1 MDSFRTDE
9 TAAKPRCRPHVHF
22 QMALLACS
30 LSSLNAGG
38 GGQEASSAS
47 VQDWLTSGLIS
58 NSEKGQLQDL
68 DTSCPGSSS
77 YVSNSCLFLVTRKMD
92 FSAHVLMKPL
102 ISFRYRNCVY
112 TYRILPNED
121 KFSVQASEGVP
132 MRFFTKLDQLIEFYK
147 KENMGLVTHLQYPVP
162 LEEEDAS
169 DEPEEETGRRGRQ
182 EAGQLAQQGG
192 ALGTTSSKE
201 HGGEVLDVSL
211 PSNAC
216 IEECDVS
223 PPELPPRNIPLS
235 AGPCEAKEVP
245 LSSESPRVPEV
256 SKPTL
261 SETLLQRL
269 QSIDTSGLPD
279 EYLKAIQDY
288 LSTQLVLD
296 SEFVK
301 TGSSSLPH
309 LKKLTTLLCKELYGE
324 VVRTLPTLEFL
335 QRLFDQQLSPG
346 LRPRPQVS
354 GEANPINMVAKFSQL
369 TSLLSSIEDKVK
381 AMLHEGHESP
391 HRCSIIPP
399 VNFEVKSE
407 SLGIPQKLHLKV
419 DVETGKLIVK
429 KSKDGSEDKYYSH
442 KKILQLVKSQKF
454 LNKLVIV
461 VETEKEKTVRKEYVF
476 ADSKKR
482 EGFCQLLQQMKNKH
496 SEQPEPDM
504 ITIFIGTWNMGNAP
518 PPKKITSWF
527 LSKGQGKTRDDSA
540 DYIPHDIYVI
550 GTQEDPLGEKEWL
563 EILKHSLQE
572 ITSMT
577 FKTMAI
583 HTLWNIRIVVL
594 AKPEHENRISH
605 VCTNHVKTGIA
616 NTLGNKGAVG
626 VSFMFNGTSLGFVN
640 SHLTSGSEKK
650 LRRNQ
655 NYTNILRFL
664 ALGDKKLSPF
674 NITHRFT
681 HLFWLGDLNYR
692 LELPISEADTI
703 IQKIKQQQYADLL
716 AHDQLLMERKEQ
728 KVFLHF
734 DEEEITFAPTYR
746 FERLTRDKYAY
757 TKQKATGMK
766 YNLPSWCD
774 RVLWKSYPL
783 VHVVCQSYGSTSDI
797 MTSDHS
803 PVFATF
809 EAGVTSQFVSKNGP
823 GTVDSQGQIEFLSC
837 YATLKTKS
845 QTKFYL
851 EFHSSCLE
859 SFVKSQ
865 EGENE
870 EGSEG
875 ELLVKFGE
883 TLPKLKPI
891 ISDPE
896 YLLDQH
902 ILISIKSSDSDE
914 SYGEGCIALRLE
926 AKETQFPIYTPLTHH
941 GEMMGHFQGE
951 IKLQTSEGK
960 TREKLYDFVKTE
972 RDESSGPKS
981 LKSFTSHDPMKL
993 WEPTN
998 RAPLCSGPSITE
1010 IINPNYMGVGP
1021 FGPPMPLHGK
1031 QVISPDQQPTAWS
1044 YDPLPKDAS
1053 LGPGWGESPPTP
1065 PSQQP
1070 VSPKKFSPSPASRG
1084 PSPRTQESRPSDL
1097 AKNIAEPLLQEDLPL
1112 TKQKPEMFENPLYGS
1127 VSSFP
1132 KLVPRKEQESPKMLR
1147 KEPPPCPDP
1156 GVSSPTILLTKAQ
1169 EAESSKGTSKQV
1181 PTPRLRSFTC
1191 SSSTAEAGAAAGGE
1205 KNHGKPKPAASSQ
1218 APAPVPAKRPV
1229 KPSRSE
1235 MSQPIPPAPTQL
1247 RPPLPAKSL
1256 AVLHLQHSK
1265 GRDYR
1270 DNTELLH
1277 HGKHRPE
1284 EGPLGRT
1291 AMQVR
1296 AVKP

>member
-1 MDSFRTDE
+1 MPAMVPGWNHGNITRSKAE
-9 TAAKPRCRPHVHF
+9 E
-22 QMALLACS
+22 LLS
-30 LSSLNAGG
+30 RAGK
-38 GGQEASSAS
+38 
-47 VQDWLTSGLIS
+47 D
-58 NSEKGQLQDL
+58 
-68 DTSCPGSSS
+68 GS
-77 YVSNSCLFLVTRKMD
+77 FLVRA
-92 FSAHVLMKPL
+92 SESIPRAYALCVL
-102 ISFRYRNCVY
+102 FRNCVY

-121 KFSVQASEGVP
+121 DKFTVQASEGVP

-147 KENMGLVTHLQYPVP
+147 KENMGLVTHLQFPVP
-162 LEEEDAS
+162 LEEEDAI
-169 DEPEEETGRRGRQ
+169 DEPEEDTE
-182 EAGQLAQQGG
+182 
-192 ALGTTSSKE
+192 S
-201 HGGEVLDVSL
+201 VM
-211 PSNAC
+211 
-216 IEECDVS
+216 S
-223 PPELPPRNIPLS
+223 PPELPPRNIPVS
-235 AGPCEAKEVP
+235 AGPCEAKDLP
-245 LSSESPRVPEV
+245 LPTENPRAPEV
-256 SKPTL
+256 TRLSL
-261 SETLLQRL
+261 SETLFQRL
-269 QSIDTSGLPD
+269 QSMDTSGLP
-279 EYLKAIQDY
+279 EEHLKAIQDY
-288 LSTQLVLD
+288 LSTQLMLD
-296 SEFVK
+296 SDFLK
-301 TGSSSLPH
+301 TGSSNLPH
-309 LKKLTTLLCKELYGE
+309 LKKLTSMLCKELHGE
-324 VVRTLPTLEFL
+324 VIRTLPSLESL

-346 LRPRPQVS
+346 LRPRPQVP
-354 GEANPINMVAKFSQL
+354 GEANPITMVAKLSQL

-381 AMLHEGHESP
+381 ALLHEGSESTN
-391 HRCSIIPP
+391 RRSLIPP
-399 VNFEVKSE
+399 VTFEVKSE
-407 SLGIPQKLHLKV
+407 SLGIPQKMHLKV
-419 DVETGKLIVK
+419 DVESGKLIIK
-429 KSKDGSEDKYYSH
+429 KSRDGSEDKFYSH
-442 KKILQLVKSQKF
+442 KKILQLIKSQKF
-454 LNKLVIV
+454 LNKLVIL
-461 VETEKEKTVRKEYVF
+461 VETEKEKILRKEYVF
-476 ADSKKR
+476 SDSKKR

-496 SEQPEPDM
+496 SEQSEPDM

-563 EILKHSLQE
+563 EILRHSLQE
-572 ITSMT
+572 VTSMT
-577 FKTMAI
+577 FKTVAI

-605 VCTNHVKTGIA
+605 ICTDNVKTGIA

-655 NYTNILRFL
+655 NYMNILRFL

-692 LELPISEADTI
+692 VELPTWEAEAI
-703 IQKIKQQQYADLL
+703 IQKIKQQQYSDLL
-716 AHDQLLMERKEQ
+716 AHDQLLLERKEQ

-734 DEEEITFAPTYR
+734 EEEEITFAPTYR

-823 GTVDSQGQIEFLSC
+823 GAVDSQGQIEFLAC

-870 EGSEG
+870 EGDEG
-875 ELLVKFGE
+875 ELVVRFGE

-926 AKETQFPIYTPLTHH
+926 TTESQLPIYTPLTHH
-941 GEMMGHFQGE
+941 GEMTGHFRGE

-960 TREKLYDFVKTE
+960 MREKLYDFVKTE
-972 RDESSGPKS
+972 RDESSGMKC
-981 LKSFTSHDPMKL
+981 LKNLTSHDPMRQ
-993 WEPTN
+993 WEPAGRVPACGVSSLN
-998 RAPLCSGPSITE
+998 E
-1010 IINPNYMGVGP
+1010 IINPNYMGMGP
-1021 FGPPMPLHGK
+1021 FGQPLHGK
-1031 QVISPDQQPTAWS
+1031 STLSPDQQLTAWS
-1044 YDPLPKDAS
+1044 YDQLPKDSS
-1053 LGPGWGESPPTP
+1053 LGPGRGEGPPTP
-1065 PSQQP
+1065 PSQP
-1070 VSPKKFSPSPASRG
+1070 PLSPKKFSSSTANRG
-1084 PSPRTQESRPSDL
+1084 SCPRVQETRPGDL
-1097 AKNIAEPLLQEDLPL
+1097 GKVEALPQEDLLL
-1112 TKQKPEMFENPLYGS
+1112 TKPEMFENPLYGS
-1127 VSSFP
+1127 VSPFP
-1132 KLVPRKEQESPKMLR
+1132 KLVPRKEQESPKMMR
-1147 KEPPPCPDP
+1147 KEPLPCPDP
-1156 GVSSPTILLTKAQ
+1156 GVSSPNIMLPKAQ
-1169 EAESSKGTSKQV
+1169 EVENVKGTSKQAPV
-1181 PTPRLRSFTC
+1181 PVFGPTPRIRSFTC
-1191 SSSTAEAGAAAGGE
+1191 SSSAEGRMPSGD
-1205 KNHGKPKPAASSQ
+1205 KSQGKPKAPASSQ
-1218 APAPVPAKRPV
+1218 APVPVKRPV

-1235 MSQPIPPAPTQL
+1235 MSQQTTPIPAP
-1247 RPPLPAKSL
+1247 RPPLPVKSP
-1256 AVLHLQHSK
+1256 AVLQLQHSK

-1270 DNTELLH
+1270 DNTELPH
-1277 HGKHRPE
+1277 HGKHRQE
-1284 EGPLGRT
+1284 EGLLGRT
-1291 AMQVR
+1291 AMQ
-1296 AVKP
+1296 

>member
-1 MDSFRTDE
+1 MVPCWNHGNITRSKAEELLSRTGKD
-9 TAAKPRCRPHVHF
+9 
-22 QMALLACS
+22 
-30 LSSLNAGG
+30 
-38 GGQEASSAS
+38 
-47 VQDWLTSGLIS
+47 
-58 NSEKGQLQDL
+58 
-68 DTSCPGSSS
+68 GS
-77 YVSNSCLFLVTRKMD
+77 FLVRA
-92 FSAHVLMKPL
+92 SESISRAYALCVL
-102 ISFRYRNCVY
+102 YRNCVY

-121 KFSVQASEGVP
+121 DKFTVQASEGVP

-162 LEEEDAS
+162 LEEEDAG
-169 DEPEEETGRRGRQ
+169 DEPEEDTE
-182 EAGQLAQQGG
+182 
-192 ALGTTSSKE
+192 S
-201 HGGEVLDVSL
+201 V
-211 PSNAC
+211 
-216 IEECDVS
+216 VS

-235 AGPCEAKEVP
+235 AGPCEPKELP
-245 LSSESPRVPEV
+245 LLVENSRAPEV
-256 SKPTL
+256 SRPSL
-261 SETLLQRL
+261 SEMLLQRL
-269 QSIDTSGLPD
+269 QSMDTSGLP
-279 EYLKAIQDY
+279 EEHLKAIQDY
-288 LSTQLVLD
+288 LSTQLPLD

-301 TGSSSLPH
+301 TGSGSLPH
-309 LKKLTTLLCKELYGE
+309 LKKLTTLLCRELYGE
-324 VVRTLPTLEFL
+324 VVRTLPSLESL

-346 LRPRPQVS
+346 LRPRPQVP
-354 GEANPINMVAKFSQL
+354 GEANVASMVAKLSQL
-369 TSLLSSIEDKVK
+369 TSVLSSIEDKVK
-381 AMLHEGHESP
+381 ALLNEGPESS
-391 HRCSIIPP
+391 HRRSLIPP
-399 VNFEVKSE
+399 VTFEVKSE
-407 SLGIPQKLHLKV
+407 SLGLPQKMHLKV
-419 DVETGKLIVK
+419 DVESGKLIVK
-429 KSKDGSEDKYYSH
+429 KSKDGSEDKFYSH
-442 KKILQLVKSQKF
+442 KKILQLIKSQKF
-454 LNKLVIV
+454 LNKLVIL
-461 VETEKEKTVRKEYVF
+461 VETEKEKIQRKEYVF

-527 LSKGQGKTRDDSA
+527 LSKGQGKTRDDTA

-563 EILKHSLQE
+563 EILRHSLQE

-577 FKTMAI
+577 FKTVAI

-605 VCTNHVKTGIA
+605 ICTDNVKTGIA

-655 NYTNILRFL
+655 NYMNILRFL

-692 LELPISEADTI
+692 VELPTWEAETI
-703 IQKIKQQQYADLL
+703 IQKIKQQQYTDLL
-716 AHDQLLMERKEQ
+716 THDQLLTERKEQ

-734 DEEEITFAPTYR
+734 EEEEITFAPTYR
-746 FERLTRDKYAY
+746 FERLTRDRYAY

-823 GTVDSQGQIEFLSC
+823 GTVDSQGQIEFLRC

-875 ELLVKFGE
+875 ELVVKFGE
-883 TLPKLKPI
+883 SLPKLTPI

-902 ILISIKSSDSDE
+902 VLISIKSCDSDE

-926 AKETQFPIYTPLTHH
+926 ATETPLATHTPLTHH
-941 GEMMGHFQGE
+941 GEMTGHFHGE
-951 IKLQTSEGK
+951 IKLQTAQGK
-960 TREKLYDFVKTE
+960 KREKLYDFVKTE
-972 RDESSGPKS
+972 RDDTSGLKS
-981 LKSFTSHDPMKL
+981 LKSLTSHDPMKQ
-993 WEPTN
+993 WEPAS
-998 RAPLCSGPSITE
+998 RAPPCSGSNITE
-1010 IINPNYMGVGP
+1010 IINPNYMGMGP
-1021 FGPPMPLHGK
+1021 FGQPAPLPGK
-1031 QVISPDQQPTAWS
+1031 QTLSPDQQLTAWS
-1044 YDPLPKDAS
+1044 YDQPPKDSS
-1053 LGPGWGESPPTP
+1053 LGPGRGESPPTP
-1065 PSQQP
+1065 PSQP
-1070 VSPKKFSPSPASRG
+1070 PLSPKKFSSSVANRG
-1084 PSPRTQESRPSDL
+1084 PCLRTQESRPGDL
-1097 AKNIAEPLLQEDLPL
+1097 GKSTADASAHEDLQPS
-1112 TKQKPEMFENPLYGS
+1112 KPEMFENPLYGS
-1127 VSSFP
+1127 VSAFP
-1132 KLVPRKEQESPKMLR
+1132 KPAPRKEQESPKPLR
-1147 KEPPPCPDP
+1147 KEPPACPDP
-1156 GVSSPTILLTKAQ
+1156 ALLSPSIVLTKAQ
-1169 EAESSKGTSKQV
+1169 EAEGSKGPGKQGPV
-1181 PTPRLRSFTC
+1181 PFLSPAPRLRSFTC
-1191 SSSTAEAGAAAGGE
+1191 SSSAAEGRPASGD
-1205 KNHGKPKPAASSQ
+1205 KSQGKPKAPASSQ
-1218 APAPVPAKRPV
+1218 APVPAKRPI

-1235 MSQPIPPAPTQL
+1235 MGQQPAATPIPPTPSP
-1247 RPPLPAKSL
+1247 RPPLPIKSP

-1270 DNTELLH
+1270 ENTELPH

-1284 EGPLGRT
+1284 EAPLGRT
-1291 AMQVR
+1291 AMQ
-1296 AVKP
+1296 

>member
-1 MDSFRTDE
+1 MVPCWNHGNITRSKAEELLSRTGKD
-9 TAAKPRCRPHVHF
+9 
-22 QMALLACS
+22 
-30 LSSLNAGG
+30 
-38 GGQEASSAS
+38 
-47 VQDWLTSGLIS
+47 
-58 NSEKGQLQDL
+58 
-68 DTSCPGSSS
+68 GS
-77 YVSNSCLFLVTRKMD
+77 FLVRA
-92 FSAHVLMKPL
+92 SESISRAYALCVL
-102 ISFRYRNCVY
+102 YRNCVY

-121 KFSVQASEGVP
+121 DKFTVQASEGVP

-162 LEEEDAS
+162 LEEEDTG
-169 DEPEEETGRRGRQ
+169 DDPEEDTE
-182 EAGQLAQQGG
+182 
-192 ALGTTSSKE
+192 S
-201 HGGEVLDVSL
+201 V
-211 PSNAC
+211 
-216 IEECDVS
+216 VS
-223 PPELPPRNIPLS
+223 PPELPPRNIPLTAS
-235 AGPCEAKEVP
+235 SCEAKEVP
-245 LSSESPRVPEV
+245 PSNENPRATETSRP
-256 SKPTL
+256 SL
-261 SETLLQRL
+261 SETLFQRL
-269 QSIDTSGLPD
+269 QGMDTSGLP
-279 EYLKAIQDY
+279 EEHLKAIQDY
-288 LSTQLVLD
+288 LSTQLAQD

-309 LKKLTTLLCKELYGE
+309 LKKLTTL
-324 VVRTLPTLEFL
+324 
-335 QRLFDQQLSPG
+335 
-346 LRPRPQVS
+346 
-354 GEANPINMVAKFSQL
+354 QL

-381 AMLHEGHESP
+381 ALLHEGPESP
-391 HRCSIIPP
+391 HRRSLIPP
-399 VNFEVKSE
+399 VTFEVSGHGTAE
-407 SLGIPQKLHLKV
+407 QELEVFSGKLHQPR
-419 DVETGKLIVK
+419 G
-429 KSKDGSEDKYYSH
+429 KDGKVLSSR
-442 KKILQLVKSQKF
+442 ILQLIKSQKF
-454 LNKLVIV
+454 LNKLVIL
-461 VETEKEKTVRKEYVF
+461 VETEKEKILRKEYVF

-550 GTQEDPLGEKEWL
+550 GTQEDPLSEKEWL

-572 ITSMT
+572 ITSVT
-577 FKTMAI
+577 FKTVAI

-605 VCTNHVKTGIA
+605 ICTNNVKTGIA

-655 NYTNILRFL
+655 NYMNILRFL

-681 HLFWLGDLNYR
+681 HLFWFGDLNYR
-692 LELPISEADTI
+692 VDLPTWEAETI

-716 AHDQLLMERKEQ
+716 SHDQLLTERREQ
-728 KVFLHF
+728 KGVLHF
-734 DEEEITFAPTYR
+734 EEEEITFAPTYR

-823 GTVDSQGQIEFLSC
+823 GTVDSQGQIEFLRC

-875 ELLVKFGE
+875 ELVVKFAE

-926 AKETQFPIYTPLTHH
+926 ATETQLPIYTPLTHH
-941 GEMMGHFQGE
+941 GELTGHFRGE
-951 IKLQTSEGK
+951 IKLQTSQGK
-960 TREKLYDFVKTE
+960 TREKLYE
-972 RDESSGPKS
+972 RSSSPEEVLS
-981 LKSFTSHDPMKL
+981 YVTLCLPC
-993 WEPTN
+993 
-998 RAPLCSGPSITE
+998 RAPPCSGSSITE

-1021 FGPPMPLHGK
+1021 FGPPMPLHVK
-1031 QVISPDQQPTAWS
+1031 QTLSPDQQPTAWS
-1044 YDPLPKDAS
+1044 YDQPPKDS
-1053 LGPGWGESPPTP
+1053 PLGPCRGESPPTP
-1065 PSQQP
+1065 PCQP
-1070 VSPKKFSPSPASRG
+1070 PISPKKFLPSTANRG
-1084 PSPRTQESRPSDL
+1084 LPPRTQDSRPSDL
-1097 AKNIAEPLLQEDLPL
+1097 GKNAADTLPQEDLLL
-1112 TKQKPEMFENPLYGS
+1112 TKPEMFENPLYGS

-1132 KLVPRKEQESPKMLR
+1132 KPAPRKDQESPKMPR
-1147 KEPPPCPDP
+1147 KEPPPCPEP
-1156 GVSSPTILLTKAQ
+1156 GILSPSIVLTKAQ
-1169 EAESSKGTSKQV
+1169 EADRGEGPGKQV
-1181 PTPRLRSFTC
+1181 PAPRLRSFTC
-1191 SSSTAEAGAAAGGE
+1191 SSSAEGRAAGGD
-1205 KNHGKPKPAASSQ
+1205 KSQGKPKTPVSSQ
-1218 APAPVPAKRPV
+1218 APVPAKRPI

-1235 MSQPIPPAPTQL
+1235 MNQQTPPTPTP
-1247 RPPLPAKSL
+1247 RPPLPVKSP

-1270 DNTELLH
+1270 DNTELPH

-1284 EGPLGRT
+1284 EGPPGPLGRT

-1296 AVKP
+1296 RATRGLPCMCVCVCMRECVCLCLCICVCAHVYVRACVNACMCTHASDGPGNCSMRRESQDLNPGLPVPHIPDPALPLQQLLKGRKARLWINS

>member
-1 MDSFRTDE
+1 
-9 TAAKPRCRPHVHF
+9 
-22 QMALLACS
+22 
-30 LSSLNAGG
+30 
-38 GGQEASSAS
+38 
-47 VQDWLTSGLIS
+47 
-58 NSEKGQLQDL
+58 
-68 DTSCPGSSS
+68 
-77 YVSNSCLFLVTRKMD
+77 
-92 FSAHVLMKPL
+92 
-102 ISFRYRNCVY
+102 
-112 TYRILPNED
+112 
-121 KFSVQASEGVP
+121 
-132 MRFFTKLDQLIEFYK
+132 
-147 KENMGLVTHLQYPVP
+147 
-162 LEEEDAS
+162 
-169 DEPEEETGRRGRQ
+169 
-182 EAGQLAQQGG
+182 
-192 ALGTTSSKE
+192 
-201 HGGEVLDVSL
+201 
-211 PSNAC
+211 
-216 IEECDVS
+216 
-223 PPELPPRNIPLS
+223 
-235 AGPCEAKEVP
+235 
-245 LSSESPRVPEV
+245 
-256 SKPTL
+256 
-261 SETLLQRL
+261 
-269 QSIDTSGLPD
+269 
-279 EYLKAIQDY
+279 
-288 LSTQLVLD
+288 
-296 SEFVK
+296 
-301 TGSSSLPH
+301 
-309 LKKLTTLLCKELYGE
+309 
-324 VVRTLPTLEFL
+324 
-335 QRLFDQQLSPG
+335 
-346 LRPRPQVS
+346 
-354 GEANPINMVAKFSQL
+354 MVAKLSQL

-381 AMLHEGHESP
+381 ALLHEGPEYT
-391 HRCSIIPP
+391 HRRSLIPP
-399 VNFEVKSE
+399 VTFEVKSE
-407 SLGIPQKLHLKV
+407 SLGISQKMQLKV
-419 DVETGKLIVK
+419 DVESGKLIIK
-429 KSKDGSEDKYYSH
+429 KSKDGSEDKFYSH
-442 KKILQLVKSQKF
+442 KKILQLIKSQKF
-454 LNKLVIV
+454 LNKLVIL
-461 VETEKEKTVRKEYVF
+461 VETEKEKILRKEYVF

-563 EILKHSLQE
+563 EILRHSLQE
-572 ITSMT
+572 VTSMT
-577 FKTMAI
+577 FKTVAI

-605 VCTNHVKTGIA
+605 ICTDNVKTGIA

-655 NYTNILRFL
+655 NYMNILRFL

-692 LELPISEADTI
+692 VELPTWEAETI

-716 AHDQLLMERKEQ
+716 SHDQLLTERREQ

-734 DEEEITFAPTYR
+734 EEEEITFAPTYR

-823 GTVDSQGQIEFLSC
+823 GTVDSQGQIEFLEC

-875 ELLVKFGE
+875 ELLVRFGD

-926 AKETQFPIYTPLTHH
+926 ATETQLPIHTPLTHH
-941 GEMMGHFQGE
+941 GEMTGHFQGQ
-951 IKLQTSEGK
+951 IKLQTSQGK
-960 TREKLYDFVKTE
+960 KREKLYDFVKTE
-972 RDESSGPKS
+972 RDESSGPKGSKS
-981 LKSFTSHDPMKL
+981 LTSHQLLKQ
-993 WEPTN
+993 WEPASRT
-998 RAPLCSGPSITE
+998 PLCSSSGAAE
-1010 IINPNYMGVGP
+1010 LINPNYMA
-1021 FGPPMPLHGK
+1021 
-1031 QVISPDQQPTAWS
+1031 T
-1044 YDPLPKDAS
+1044 
-1053 LGPGWGESPPTP
+1053 
-1065 PSQQP
+1065 
-1070 VSPKKFSPSPASRG
+1070 RG
-1084 PSPRTQESRPSDL
+1084 PCLRAQESRPSDL
-1097 AKNIAEPLLQEDLPL
+1097 GKIPPEAPPPDGSQL
-1112 TKQKPEMFENPLYGS
+1112 TKPEMFENPLYGS

-1147 KEPPPCPDP
+1147 KEPAACQDP
-1156 GVSSPTILLTKAQ
+1156 GVSSPSILLTKAQ
-1169 EAESSKGTSKQV
+1169 EAEGGKGTGKQG
-1181 PTPRLRSFTC
+1181 PPSFLSPAPRLRSFTY
-1191 SSSTAEAGAAAGGE
+1191 SSSAEGRAAGGDKSQE
-1205 KNHGKPKPAASSQ
+1205 KPKAPASSQ
-1218 APAPVPAKRPV
+1218 APVPAKRPI

-1235 MSQPIPPAPTQL
+1235 MSQQTAPTPAP
-1247 RPPLPAKSL
+1247 RPPLPVKSP
-1256 AVLHLQHSK
+1256 AVLQLQQSR

-1270 DNTELLH
+1270 DNSELPH
-1277 HGKHRPE
+1277 HSKHRPE
-1284 EGPLGRT
+1284 EGLISRT
-1291 AMQVR
+1291 AMQ
-1296 AVKP
+1296 

>member
-1 MDSFRTDE
+1 MVPCWNHGNITRSKAEELLSRTGKD
-9 TAAKPRCRPHVHF
+9 
-22 QMALLACS
+22 
-30 LSSLNAGG
+30 
-38 GGQEASSAS
+38 
-47 VQDWLTSGLIS
+47 
-58 NSEKGQLQDL
+58 
-68 DTSCPGSSS
+68 GS
-77 YVSNSCLFLVTRKMD
+77 FLVRA
-92 FSAHVLMKPL
+92 SES
-102 ISFRYRNCVY
+102 ISRAYALCPVQTCLCLGFC
-112 TYRILPNED
+112 P
-121 KFSVQASEGVP
+121 QASEGVP

-162 LEEEDAS
+162 LEEEDAG
-169 DEPEEETGRRGRQ
+169 DEPEEDAESIQ
-182 EAGQLAQQGG
+182 
-192 ALGTTSSKE
+192 
-201 HGGEVLDVSL
+201 
-211 PSNAC
+211 
-216 IEECDVS
+216 S

-235 AGPCEAKEVP
+235 AGPCEAKEGP
-245 LSSESPRVPEV
+245 LLSDNLRATEV
-256 SKPTL
+256 SRPSL
-261 SETLLQRL
+261 SETLFQRL
-269 QSIDTSGLPD
+269 QSMDTSGLP
-279 EYLKAIQDY
+279 EEHLKAIQDY
-288 LSTQLVLD
+288 LSTQLALD
-296 SEFVK
+296 SDFVK
-301 TGSSSLPH
+301 TGSSNLPH
-309 LKKLTTLLCKELYGE
+309 LKKLTMLLCKELYGE
-324 VVRTLPTLEFL
+324 VVRTLPSLESL
-335 QRLFDQQLSPG
+335 QRVFDQQLSPG
-346 LRPRPQVS
+346 LRPRPQVP
-354 GEANPINMVAKFSQL
+354 GEANLVNMVAKLSQL

-381 AMLHEGHESP
+381 ALLHEGPESP
-391 HRCSIIPP
+391 HRRSLIPP
-399 VNFEVKSE
+399 VTFEVKSE
-407 SLGIPQKLHLKV
+407 SLGIPQKLQLKV
-419 DVETGKLIVK
+419 DVESGKLIIK
-429 KSKDGSEDKYYSH
+429 KSKDGSEDKFYSH
-442 KKILQLVKSQKF
+442 KKILQLIKSQKF
-454 LNKLVIV
+454 LNKLVIL
-461 VETEKEKTVRKEYVF
+461 VETEKEKTLRKEYVF

-577 FKTMAI
+577 FKTIAI

-605 VCTNHVKTGIA
+605 ICTDNVKTGIA

-655 NYTNILRFL
+655 NYMNILRFL

-692 LELPISEADTI
+692 VELPTWEAETI
-703 IQKIKQQQYADLL
+703 IQKIRQQQYADLL
-716 AHDQLLMERKEQ
+716 SHDQLLMERKEQ

-734 DEEEITFAPTYR
+734 EEEEITFAPTYR

-823 GTVDSQGQIEFLSC
+823 GTVDSQGQIEFLRC

-875 ELLVKFGE
+875 ELVVKFGE

-926 AKETQFPIYTPLTHH
+926 ATETLLPIHTPLTHH
-941 GEMMGHFQGE
+941 GEMMGHFRGQ
-951 IKLQTSEGK
+951 IKLQTSQGK
-960 TREKLYDFVKTE
+960 MREKLYGKLVLTRRRE
-972 RDESSGPKS
+972 ESP
-981 LKSFTSHDPMKL
+981 
-993 WEPTN
+993 EVQ
-998 RAPLCSGPSITE
+998 LCVSPHRIPPCGGSSITE
-1010 IINPNYMGVGP
+1010 IINPGYIGAAP
-1021 FGPPMPLHGK
+1021 FGHMK
-1031 QVISPDQQPTAWS
+1031 QTLSPDQQPTAWS
-1044 YDPLPKDAS
+1044 YDQPLKDSS
-1053 LGPGWGESPPTP
+1053 LGPGRGESPPTP
-1065 PSQQP
+1065 PSQP
-1070 VSPKKFSPSPASRG
+1070 PISPKKFSSSTTSRIPG
-1084 PSPRTQESRPSDL
+1084 PRTQESRPSDVG
-1097 AKNIAEPLLQEDLPL
+1097 KNMAEPLPQEDPPL
-1112 TKQKPEMFENPLYGS
+1112 TKPEMFENPLYGS

-1132 KLVPRKEQESPKMLR
+1132 KLVPRKEQESPKMPR

-1156 GVSSPTILLTKAQ
+1156 GISSPSILLSKAQ
-1169 EAESSKGTSKQV
+1169 ETEGNKGTGKPVPPPAPFLS

-1191 SSSTAEAGAAAGGE
+1191 SSSADGRPAGGD
-1205 KNHGKPKPAASSQ
+1205 KSQGKPK
-1218 APAPVPAKRPV
+1218 APTGTQVPVPAKRPI

-1235 MSQPIPPAPTQL
+1235 LSQQ
-1247 RPPLPAKSL
+1247 RPPLPVKSP

-1270 DNTELLH
+1270 DNTELPH
-1277 HGKHRPE
+1277 HGKPRPE
-1284 EGPLGRT
+1284 DPPLARA

-1296 AVKP
+1296 SGAWCACMQV

>member
-1 MDSFRTDE
+1 MVPCWNHGNITRSKAEELLSRTGKD
-9 TAAKPRCRPHVHF
+9 
-22 QMALLACS
+22 
-30 LSSLNAGG
+30 
-38 GGQEASSAS
+38 
-47 VQDWLTSGLIS
+47 
-58 NSEKGQLQDL
+58 
-68 DTSCPGSSS
+68 GS
-77 YVSNSCLFLVTRKMD
+77 FLVRA
-92 FSAHVLMKPL
+92 SESISRAYALCVL
-102 ISFRYRNCVY
+102 YRNCVY

-169 DEPEEETGRRGRQ
+169 DEPEEET
-182 EAGQLAQQGG
+182 
-192 ALGTTSSKE
+192 
-201 HGGEVLDVSL
+201 
-211 PSNAC
+211 
-216 IEECDVS
+216 ECDVS

>member
-1 MDSFRTDE
+1 
-9 TAAKPRCRPHVHF
+9 
-22 QMALLACS
+22 
-30 LSSLNAGG
+30 
-38 GGQEASSAS
+38 
-47 VQDWLTSGLIS
+47 
-58 NSEKGQLQDL
+58 
-68 DTSCPGSSS
+68 
-77 YVSNSCLFLVTRKMD
+77 
-92 FSAHVLMKPL
+92 
-102 ISFRYRNCVY
+102 
-112 TYRILPNED
+112 
-121 KFSVQASEGVP
+121 

-162 LEEEDAS
+162 LEEEDTI
-169 DEPEEETGRRGRQ
+169 DEAEEDTE
-182 EAGQLAQQGG
+182 
-192 ALGTTSSKE
+192 S
-201 HGGEVLDVSL
+201 VM
-211 PSNAC
+211 
-216 IEECDVS
+216 S
-223 PPELPPRNIPLS
+223 PPELPPRNIPVS
-235 AGPCEAKEVP
+235 SGPCEAKDPP
-245 LSSESPRVPEV
+245 LPLENPRAPEV
-256 SKPTL
+256 TRPSL
-261 SETLLQRL
+261 SETLFQRL
-269 QSIDTSGLPD
+269 QSMDTSGLA
-279 EYLKAIQDY
+279 EEHLKAIQDY

-296 SEFVK
+296 SDFLK
-301 TGSSSLPH
+301 TGSSNLPH
-309 LKKLTTLLCKELYGE
+309 LKKLTSLLCKELHGE
-324 VVRTLPTLEFL
+324 VVRTLPSLESL

-346 LRPRPQVS
+346 LRPRPQVPS
-354 GEANPINMVAKFSQL
+354 EANPINMVAKLSQL

-381 AMLHEGHESP
+381 ALLHEGPESP
-391 HRCSIIPP
+391 NRRSLIPP
-399 VNFEVKSE
+399 VTFEVKSE
-407 SLGIPQKLHLKV
+407 SLGIPQKMHLKV
-419 DVETGKLIVK
+419 DVESGKLIIK
-429 KSKDGSEDKYYSH
+429 KSKDGSEDKFYSH
-442 KKILQLVKSQKF
+442 KKILQLIKSQKF
-454 LNKLVIV
+454 LNKLVIL
-461 VETEKEKTVRKEYVF
+461 VETEKEKILRKEYVF

-563 EILKHSLQE
+563 EILRHSLQE
-572 ITSMT
+572 VTSMT
-577 FKTMAI
+577 FKTVAI

-605 VCTNHVKTGIA
+605 ICTDNVKTGIA

-655 NYTNILRFL
+655 NYMNILRFL

-692 LELPISEADTI
+692 VELPTWEAETI
-703 IQKIKQQQYADLL
+703 IQKIKQQQYSDLL
-716 AHDQLLMERKEQ
+716 AHDQLLQERKEQ

-734 DEEEITFAPTYR
+734 EEEEITFAPTYR

-823 GTVDSQGQIEFLSC
+823 GTVDSQGQIEFLAC

-875 ELLVKFGE
+875 ELVVRFGE

-914 SYGEGCIALRLE
+914 SYGEGCIALHLE
-926 AKETQFPIYTPLTHH
+926 TTETQLPIYTPLTHH
-941 GEMMGHFQGE
+941 GEMTGHFRGE
-951 IKLQTSEGK
+951 IKLQTSQGK
-960 TREKLYDFVKTE
+960 MREKLYDFVKTE
-972 RDESSGPKS
+972 RDEASGMKC
-981 LKSFTSHDPMKL
+981 LKNLTSHDPVKQ
-993 WEPTN
+993 WEPAG
-998 RAPLCSGPSITE
+998 RVPASGVSSLNE
-1010 IINPNYMGVGP
+1010 IINPNYIGVGP
-1021 FGPPMPLHGK
+1021 FGQPLHGK
-1031 QVISPDQQPTAWS
+1031 SSLSPDQQLTAWS
-1044 YDPLPKDAS
+1044 YDQPPKDSS
-1053 LGPGWGESPPTP
+1053 LGPGRGEGPPTP
-1065 PSQQP
+1065 PSQP
-1070 VSPKKFSPSPASRG
+1070 PLSPKKFSCSTGNRG
-1084 PSPRTQESRPSDL
+1084 PCPRMQEARPGDPGKVE
-1097 AKNIAEPLLQEDLPL
+1097 ALLQEDVQL
-1112 TKQKPEMFENPLYGS
+1112 TKPEMFENPLYGS

-1132 KLVPRKEQESPKMLR
+1132 KVVPRKEQESPKMLR

-1156 GVSSPTILLTKAQ
+1156 GISSPSILLPKVQ
-1169 EAESSKGTSKQV
+1169 EVEGVKGTSKQV
-1181 PTPRLRSFTC
+1181 PVPVFGPTPRMRSFTC
-1191 SSSTAEAGAAAGGE
+1191 SSSAEGRMPSGD
-1205 KNHGKPKPAASSQ
+1205 KNQGKPKTLPSTQ
-1218 APAPVPAKRPV
+1218 APVPAKRPI

-1235 MSQPIPPAPTQL
+1235 MSQQTTPIPAP
-1247 RPPLPAKSL
+1247 RPPLPVKSP
-1256 AVLHLQHSK
+1256 AVLQLQHSK

-1270 DNTELLH
+1270 DNTELPH
-1277 HGKHRPE
+1277 HGKHRHE
-1284 EGPLGRT
+1284 EGLLGRT
-1291 AMQVR
+1291 AMQVC
-1296 AVKP
+1296 

>member
-1 MDSFRTDE
+1 MVPCWNHGNITRSKAEELLSRTGKD
-9 TAAKPRCRPHVHF
+9 
-22 QMALLACS
+22 
-30 LSSLNAGG
+30 
-38 GGQEASSAS
+38 
-47 VQDWLTSGLIS
+47 
-58 NSEKGQLQDL
+58 
-68 DTSCPGSSS
+68 GS
-77 YVSNSCLFLVTRKMD
+77 FLVRA
-92 FSAHVLMKPL
+92 SESIPRAYALCVL
-102 ISFRYRNCVY
+102 YRNCVY
-112 TYRILPNED
+112 TYRILPNEED
-121 KFSVQASEGVP
+121 KFTVQASEGVP

-162 LEEEDAS
+162 LEEEDTG
-169 DEPEEETGRRGRQ
+169 DEPEEET
-182 EAGQLAQQGG
+182 EC
-192 ALGTTSSKE
+192 
-201 HGGEVLDVSL
+201 VL
-211 PSNAC
+211 
-216 IEECDVS
+216 S
-223 PPELPPRNIPLS
+223 PPELPPRNIPLPS
-235 AGPCEAKEVP
+235 GASEAKEP
-245 LSSESPRVPEV
+245 APCSENARGAEV
-256 SKPTL
+256 ARPAL

-269 QSIDTSGLPD
+269 QSMDSSGLP
-279 EYLKAIQDY
+279 EEHLKAIQDY
-288 LSTQLVLD
+288 LSTQLSLD
-296 SEFVK
+296 SEFVR
-301 TGSSSLPH
+301 TGSSCLPH
-309 LKKLTTLLCKELYGE
+309 LKKLTMLLCKELYGE
-324 VVRTLPTLEFL
+324 VVRTLPSLESL

-346 LRPRPQVS
+346 LRPRSQVP
-354 GEANPINMVAKFSQL
+354 GEVNLVNMVAKLSQL

-381 AMLHEGHESP
+381 ALLHEGPELP
-391 HRCSIIPP
+391 HRRSLIPP
-399 VNFEVKSE
+399 VTFEVKAE
-407 SLGIPQKLHLKV
+407 SLGLPQKMHLKV
-419 DVETGKLIVK
+419 DVESGKLIIK
-429 KSKDGSEDKYYSH
+429 KSRDGSEDKFYSH
-442 KKILQLVKSQKF
+442 KKILQLIKSQKF
-454 LNKLVIV
+454 LNKLVIL
-461 VETEKEKTVRKEYVF
+461 VETEKEKTLRKEYVF

-540 DYIPHDIYVI
+540 DYLPHDIYVI

-563 EILKHSLQE
+563 ELLRHSLQE

-577 FKTMAI
+577 FKTIAI

-605 VCTNHVKTGIA
+605 ICTDNVKTGIA

-655 NYTNILRFL
+655 NYMNILRFL

-692 LELPISEADTI
+692 LELPISEAEAI

-716 AHDQLLMERKEQ
+716 THDQLLTERKEQ

-734 DEEEITFAPTYR
+734 EEEEITFAPTYR

-823 GTVDSQGQIEFLSC
+823 GTVDSQGQIEFLRC

-859 SFVKSQ
+859 SFVKSL

-870 EGSEG
+870 EGREG
-875 ELLVKFGE
+875 ELVVKFGE
-883 TLPKLKPI
+883 TLPKLTPI

-926 AKETQFPIYTPLTHH
+926 ATEMQLPIYTPLTHH
-941 GEMMGHFQGE
+941 GEMTGHFQGE
-951 IKLQTSEGK
+951 IKLQTSQGK
-960 TREKLYDFVKTE
+960 KREKLYDFVKTE
-972 RDESSGPKS
+972 RDESSGLKS
-981 LKSFTSHDPMKL
+981 LKSLTSHDPMKQ
-993 WEPTN
+993 WEPAG
-998 RAPLCSGPSITE
+998 RFPLCGGSGVTE
-1010 IINPNYMGVGP
+1010 IINLNYMGVGP
-1021 FGPPMPLHGK
+1021 FGTPMPLHAK
-1031 QVISPDQQPTAWS
+1031 QALCSEQQPPAWS
-1044 YDPLPKDAS
+1044 CDSPPKDTC
-1053 LGPGWGESPPTP
+1053 LGRGEGPPTP
-1065 PSQQP
+1065 PSQAP
-1070 VSPKKFSPSPASRG
+1070 VSPKKFSSSAANRSAC
-1084 PSPRTQESRPSDL
+1084 PRAQESRPSDL
-1097 AKNIAEPLLQEDLPL
+1097 GKSIAEPLLQDDLQL
-1112 TKQKPEMFENPLYGS
+1112 TKPEMFENPLYGS

-1132 KLVPRKEQESPKMLR
+1132 KPAPRKEQESPKMLR
-1147 KEPPPCPDP
+1147 KEPPPCPDLAAP
-1156 GVSSPTILLTKAQ
+1156 SPSILLTKVQ
-1169 EAESSKGTSKQV
+1169 EAESTKVTGKQAPAPFLT

-1191 SSSTAEAGAAAGGE
+1191 SSPTDGRTAPGD
-1205 KNHGKPKPAASSQ
+1205 KNPGKPKPPASSQ
-1218 APAPVPAKRPV
+1218 VPVPAKRPI

-1235 MSQPIPPAPTQL
+1235 MSQQVAPVPTQ
-1247 RPPLPAKSL
+1247 RPPLPVKSP

-1265 GRDYR
+1265 SRDYR
-1270 DNTELLH
+1270 ENAELPH

-1291 AMQVR
+1291 AMQ
-1296 AVKP
+1296 

>member
-1 MDSFRTDE
+1 PLSFEPWARAEELLSRTGKD
-9 TAAKPRCRPHVHF
+9 
-22 QMALLACS
+22 
-30 LSSLNAGG
+30 
-38 GGQEASSAS
+38 
-47 VQDWLTSGLIS
+47 
-58 NSEKGQLQDL
+58 
-68 DTSCPGSSS
+68 GS
-77 YVSNSCLFLVTRKMD
+77 FLVRA
-92 FSAHVLMKPL
+92 SESISRAYALCVL
-102 ISFRYRNCVY
+102 YRNCVY

-121 KFSVQASEGVP
+121 DKFTVQASEGVP

-162 LEEEDAS
+162 LEEEDAG
-169 DEPEEETGRRGRQ
+169 DEPEEETG
-182 EAGQLAQQGG
+182 
-192 ALGTTSSKE
+192 TS
-201 HGGEVLDVSL
+201 VL
-211 PSNAC
+211 
-216 IEECDVS
+216 S

-245 LSSESPRVPEV
+245 LSSENLRATEV
-256 SKPTL
+256 SRPSL
-261 SETLLQRL
+261 SETLFQRL
-269 QSIDTSGLPD
+269 QSMDTSGLP
-279 EYLKAIQDY
+279 EEHLKAIQDY
-288 LSTQLVLD
+288 LSTQLALD
-296 SEFVK
+296 SDFVK

-309 LKKLTTLLCKELYGE
+309 LKKLTILLCKELYGE
-324 VVRTLPTLEFL
+324 VLRTLPSLESL

-346 LRPRPQVS
+346 LRPRPQV
-354 GEANPINMVAKFSQL
+354 
-369 TSLLSSIEDKVK
+369 
-381 AMLHEGHESP
+381 
-391 HRCSIIPP
+391 
-399 VNFEVKSE
+399 KSE
-407 SLGIPQKLHLKV
+407 SLGIPQKLQLKV
-419 DVETGKLIVK
+419 DVEAGKLIIK
-429 KSKDGSEDKYYSH
+429 KSKDGSEDKFYTH
-442 KKILQLVKSQKF
+442 NKILQLIKSQKF
-454 LNKLVIV
+454 LNKLVIL
-461 VETEKEKTVRKEYVF
+461 VETEKEKTLRKEYVF

-577 FKTMAI
+577 FKTIAI

-605 VCTNHVKTGIA
+605 ICTDNVKTGIA

-655 NYTNILRFL
+655 NYMSILRFL

-692 LELPISEADTI
+692 VELPTWEAEAI
-703 IQKIKQQQYADLL
+703 VQKIKQQQYADLL
-716 AHDQLLMERKEQ
+716 SHDQLLTERKEQ

-734 DEEEITFAPTYR
+734 EEEEITFAPTYR

-823 GTVDSQGQIEFLSC
+823 GTVDSQGQIEFLRC
-837 YATLKTKS
+837 FATLKTKS

-859 SFVKSQ
+859 SKWALSYLRAA
-865 EGENE
+865 G
-870 EGSEG
+870 GSNR
-875 ELLVKFGE
+875 VPF
-883 TLPKLKPI
+883 PVQLKPI

-926 AKETQFPIYTPLTHH
+926 ATETQLPIYTPLTHH
-941 GEMMGHFQGE
+941 GEMTGHFRGE
-951 IKLQTSEGK
+951 IKLQTSQGK
-960 TREKLYDFVKTE
+960 MREKLY
-972 RDESSGPKS
+972 
-981 LKSFTSHDPMKL
+981 
-993 WEPTN
+993 
-998 RAPLCSGPSITE
+998 A
-1010 IINPNYMGVGP
+1010 
-1021 FGPPMPLHGK
+1021 
-1031 QVISPDQQPTAWS
+1031 
-1044 YDPLPKDAS
+1044 
-1053 LGPGWGESPPTP
+1053 
-1065 PSQQP
+1065 
-1070 VSPKKFSPSPASRG
+1070 
-1084 PSPRTQESRPSDL
+1084 
-1097 AKNIAEPLLQEDLPL
+1097 
-1112 TKQKPEMFENPLYGS
+1112 
-1127 VSSFP
+1127 
-1132 KLVPRKEQESPKMLR
+1132 
-1147 KEPPPCPDP
+1147 
-1156 GVSSPTILLTKAQ
+1156 
-1169 EAESSKGTSKQV
+1169 
-1181 PTPRLRSFTC
+1181 
-1191 SSSTAEAGAAAGGE
+1191 
-1205 KNHGKPKPAASSQ
+1205 
-1218 APAPVPAKRPV
+1218 
-1229 KPSRSE
+1229 
-1235 MSQPIPPAPTQL
+1235 
-1247 RPPLPAKSL
+1247 PPLPWSPSTSSNL
-1256 AVLHLQHSK
+1256 SSNLCVLQNDACFLLSAI
-1265 GRDYR
+1265 GR
-1270 DNTELLH
+1270 
-1277 HGKHRPE
+1277 RPLSWFSE
-1284 EGPLGRT
+1284 MTP
-1291 AMQVR
+1291 V
-1296 AVKP
+1296 

>member
-1 MDSFRTDE
+1 
-9 TAAKPRCRPHVHF
+9 
-22 QMALLACS
+22 
-30 LSSLNAGG
+30 
-38 GGQEASSAS
+38 
-47 VQDWLTSGLIS
+47 
-58 NSEKGQLQDL
+58 
-68 DTSCPGSSS
+68 
-77 YVSNSCLFLVTRKMD
+77 
-92 FSAHVLMKPL
+92 
-102 ISFRYRNCVY
+102 
-112 TYRILPNED
+112 
-121 KFSVQASEGVP
+121 

-162 LEEEDAS
+162 LEEEDPG
-169 DEPEEETGRRGRQ
+169 DEPEEET
-182 EAGQLAQQGG
+182 E
-192 ALGTTSSKE
+192 S
-201 HGGEVLDVSL
+201 V
-211 PSNAC
+211 P
-216 IEECDVS
+216 S

-235 AGPCEAKEVP
+235 AGPCEAKEAP
-245 LSSESPRVPEV
+245 LLGENPRATEGSRP
-256 SKPTL
+256 SL
-261 SETLLQRL
+261 SETLFQRL
-269 QSIDTSGLPD
+269 QSMDTSGLP
-279 EYLKAIQDY
+279 EEHLKAIQDY
-288 LSTQLVLD
+288 LSTQLALD
-296 SEFVK
+296 AEFVK
-301 TGSSSLPH
+301 TGSSGLPH
-309 LKKLTTLLCKELYGE
+309 LKKLTVLLCKEVYGE
-324 VVRTLPTLEFL
+324 VIRTLPSLESL

-346 LRPRPQVS
+346 LRPRPQVP
-354 GEANPINMVAKFSQL
+354 GEASPVNMVTKLSQL

-381 AMLHEGHESP
+381 ALLHEGPEAPNRRSL
-391 HRCSIIPP
+391 IPP
-399 VNFEVKSE
+399 VTFEVKSE
-407 SLGIPQKLHLKV
+407 SLGIPQKLQLKV
-419 DVETGKLIVK
+419 DVESGKLIIK
-429 KSKDGSEDKYYSH
+429 KSKDGSEDKFYSH
-442 KKILQLVKSQKF
+442 KKILQLIKSQKF
-454 LNKLVIV
+454 LNKLVIL
-461 VETEKEKTVRKEYVF
+461 VETEKEKTQRKEYVF

-563 EILKHSLQE
+563 EILKNSLQE
-572 ITSMT
+572 ITSIT
-577 FKTMAI
+577 FKTIAI

-605 VCTNHVKTGIA
+605 ICTDNVKTGIA

-655 NYTNILRFL
+655 NYMNILRFL

-692 LELPISEADTI
+692 VELPTWEAEGI
-703 IQKIKQQQYADLL
+703 IQKIKQQQYSDLL
-716 AHDQLLMERKEQ
+716 LHDQLLMERKEQ

-734 DEEEITFAPTYR
+734 EEEEITFAPTYR

-823 GTVDSQGQIEFLSC
+823 GTVDSQGQIEFLRC
-837 YATLKTKS
+837 FATLKTKS

-875 ELLVKFGE
+875 ELVVKFGE

-926 AKETQFPIYTPLTHH
+926 ATETELPIYTPLTHH
-941 GEMMGHFQGE
+941 GEMTGHFQGE
-951 IKLQTSEGK
+951 IKLQTSQGK
-960 TREKLYDFVKTE
+960 MREKLYDFVKTE
-972 RDESSGPKS
+972 RDEASGPKS
-981 LKSFTSHDPMKL
+981 LKSFTSHDPMKQ
-993 WEPTN
+993 WESAN
-998 RAPLCSGPSITE
+998 RVPHCGGSNITE
-1010 IINPNYMGVGP
+1010 IINPNYIGMGSLGH
-1021 FGPPMPLHGK
+1021 MK
-1031 QVISPDQQPTAWS
+1031 QAPSPDQQPTAWS
-1044 YDPLPKDAS
+1044 YDQPLKDPS
-1053 LGPGWGESPPTP
+1053 LGPGRGESPPTP
-1065 PSQQP
+1065 PSQPP
-1070 VSPKKFSPSPASRG
+1070 VSPKKFSSSSSTRG
-1084 PSPRTQESRPSDL
+1084 PCPRTQESRPGD
-1097 AKNIAEPLLQEDLPL
+1097 AGKNAAEPLPQEEPELA
-1112 TKQKPEMFENPLYGS
+1112 KPEMFENPLYGS

-1132 KLVPRKEQESPKMLR
+1132 KPAPRREQESPKMLR
-1147 KEPPPCPDP
+1147 KEPRPCPDT
-1156 GVSSPTILLTKAQ
+1156 GSLSPSILLSKAQ
-1169 EAESSKGTSKQV
+1169 DAEGSKGTGKPVPTPFVS

-1191 SSSTAEAGAAAGGE
+1191 STSAEGRPATGD
-1205 KNHGKPKPAASSQ
+1205 KSQGKPKAPATAQ
-1218 APAPVPAKRPV
+1218 APVPAKRPI

-1235 MSQPIPPAPTQL
+1235 LSQQAPPTPAP
-1247 RPPLPAKSL
+1247 RPPLPAKSP

-1270 DNTELLH
+1270 ENAEFPH
-1277 HGKHRPE
+1277 QGKHRPPE
-1284 EGPLGRT
+1284 DTPLSRA
-1291 AMQVR
+1291 AMQ
-1296 AVKP
+1296 

>member
-1 MDSFRTDE
+1 MVPCWNHGNITRSKAEELLSRTGKD
-9 TAAKPRCRPHVHF
+9 
-22 QMALLACS
+22 
-30 LSSLNAGG
+30 
-38 GGQEASSAS
+38 
-47 VQDWLTSGLIS
+47 
-58 NSEKGQLQDL
+58 
-68 DTSCPGSSS
+68 GS
-77 YVSNSCLFLVTRKMD
+77 FLVRA
-92 FSAHVLMKPL
+92 SESISRAYALCVL
-102 ISFRYRNCVY
+102 YRNCVY

-121 KFSVQASEGVP
+121 DKFTVQASEGVP
-132 MRFFTKLDQLIEFYK
+132 MRYFTKLDQLIEFYR

-162 LEEEDAS
+162 QEEEDAG
-169 DEPEEETGRRGRQ
+169 DEPEEET
-182 EAGQLAQQGG
+182 EA
-192 ALGTTSSKE
+192 
-201 HGGEVLDVSL
+201 VL
-211 PSNAC
+211 
-216 IEECDVS
+216 S

-235 AGPCEAKEVP
+235 VGPCEAKE
-245 LSSESPRVPEV
+245 SPVSMENPRATEV
-256 SKPTL
+256 SRPSL
-261 SETLLQRL
+261 SETLFQRL
-269 QSIDTSGLPD
+269 QSMDTSGLP
-279 EYLKAIQDY
+279 EEHLKAIQDY
-288 LSTQLVLD
+288 LNTQLSLD
-296 SEFVK
+296 SDFVK

-309 LKKLTTLLCKELYGE
+309 LKKLTMLLCKELYGE
-324 VVRTLPTLEFL
+324 VARILPSLEFL

-346 LRPRPQVS
+346 LRPRPQVP
-354 GEANPINMVAKFSQL
+354 GEASPINMMAKLSQL
-369 TSLLSSIEDKVK
+369 TSLLSSVEDKVK
-381 AMLHEGHESP
+381 ALLHEGPEST
-391 HRCSIIPP
+391 HRCSLIPP
-399 VNFEVKSE
+399 VTFEVKSE
-407 SLGIPQKLHLKV
+407 SLGIPQKLQLKV
-419 DVETGKLIVK
+419 DVESGKLILK
-429 KSKDGSEDKYYSH
+429 KSKDGSEDKFYNH
-442 KKILQLVKSQKF
+442 KKILQLIKSQKF
-454 LNKLVIV
+454 LNKLVIL
-461 VETEKEKTVRKEYVF
+461 VETEKEKTLRKEYVF

-504 ITIFIGTWNMGNAP
+504 ITIFIGTWNMGNAT

-563 EILKHSLQE
+563 ETLKHSLQE

-577 FKTMAI
+577 FKTIAI

-605 VCTNHVKTGIA
+605 ICTDNVKTGIA

-655 NYTNILRFL
+655 NYMNILRFL

-692 LELPISEADTI
+692 VELPTWEAEAI

-716 AHDQLLMERKEQ
+716 AHDQLLMERREQ
-728 KVFLHF
+728 KVFVHF
-734 DEEEITFAPTYR
+734 EEEEITFAPTYR

-823 GTVDSQGQIEFLSC
+823 GTADSQGQIEFLGC

-865 EGENE
+865 EGDNE

-875 ELLVKFGE
+875 ELVVKFGE

-926 AKETQFPIYTPLTHH
+926 ATETQVPIYTPLTHH
-941 GEMMGHFQGE
+941 GELTGHFRGE
-951 IKLQTSEGK
+951 IKLQTSQGK
-960 TREKLYDFVKTE
+960 MREKLYDFVKTE
-972 RDESSGPKS
+972 RDEPSGPKS
-981 LKSFTSHDPMKL
+981 LKSLTGHDLVKQ
-993 WEPTN
+993 WEAASRVLPGGGS
-998 RAPLCSGPSITE
+998 ALAE
-1010 IINPNYMGVGP
+1010 IINPNYMGAGP
-1021 FGPPMPLHGK
+1021 LGHLK
-1031 QVISPDQQPTAWS
+1031 QVLSPDHQPSAWS
-1044 YDPLPKDAS
+1044 YEQPLKDS
-1053 LGPGWGESPPTP
+1053 YLGPGVGESPPTP
-1065 PSQQP
+1065 PSQAP
-1070 VSPKKFSPSPASRG
+1070 ISPKKLSSSSRG
-1084 PSPRTQESRPSDL
+1084 PGPRTQESRSGDAGKNTGEPSPEALDL
-1097 AKNIAEPLLQEDLPL
+1097 
-1112 TKQKPEMFENPLYGS
+1112 TKPEMFENPLYGS

-1132 KLVPRKEQESPKMLR
+1132 KLVPRKEQESPKLSR
-1147 KEPPPCPDP
+1147 KEPPPCPDA
-1156 GVSSPTILLTKAQ
+1156 GILSPSLLLPKPQ
-1169 EAESSKGTSKQV
+1169 EPEGGKGGKPVAAAFLS
-1181 PTPRLRSFTC
+1181 PTPRLRSFTEA
-1191 SSSTAEAGAAAGGE
+1191 SGELAERGSPE
-1205 KNHGKPKPAASSQ
+1205 EQPD
-1218 APAPVPAKRPV
+1218 APAPSHASCGAL
-1229 KPSRSE
+1229 PSRLCTASCF
-1235 MSQPIPPAPTQL
+1235 PAED
-1247 RPPLPAKSL
+1247 PASV
-1256 AVLHLQHSK
+1256 AQ
-1265 GRDYR
+1265 
-1270 DNTELLH
+1270 EL
-1277 HGKHRPE
+1277 GTR
-1284 EGPLGRT
+1284 
-1291 AMQVR
+1291 
-1296 AVKP
+1296 

>member
-1 MDSFRTDE
+1 MPTMGPGWNHGNITRSKAE
-9 TAAKPRCRPHVHF
+9 E
-22 QMALLACS
+22 LLS
-30 LSSLNAGG
+30 RAGK
-38 GGQEASSAS
+38 
-47 VQDWLTSGLIS
+47 D
-58 NSEKGQLQDL
+58 
-68 DTSCPGSSS
+68 GS
-77 YVSNSCLFLVTRKMD
+77 FLVRA
-92 FSAHVLMKPL
+92 SESIPRAYALCVL
-102 ISFRYRNCVY
+102 FRNCVY

-121 KFSVQASEGVP
+121 DKFTVQASEGVP

-162 LEEEDAS
+162 LEEEDAI
-169 DEPEEETGRRGRQ
+169 DEAEEDTE
-182 EAGQLAQQGG
+182 
-192 ALGTTSSKE
+192 S
-201 HGGEVLDVSL
+201 VM
-211 PSNAC
+211 
-216 IEECDVS
+216 S
-223 PPELPPRNIPLS
+223 PPELPPRNIPVS
-235 AGPCEAKEVP
+235 AGPSEAKDLP
-245 LSSESPRVPEV
+245 TESPRPPEATRL
-256 SKPTL
+256 SL
-261 SETLLQRL
+261 SETLFQRL
-269 QSIDTSGLPD
+269 QSMDTSGLP
-279 EYLKAIQDY
+279 EEHLKAIQDY
-288 LSTQLVLD
+288 LSTQLTLD
-296 SEFVK
+296 SDFLK
-301 TGSSSLPH
+301 TGSSNLPH
-309 LKKLTTLLCKELYGE
+309 LKKLTSLLCKELHGE
-324 VVRTLPTLEFL
+324 VIRTLPSLESL

-346 LRPRPQVS
+346 LRPRPQVP
-354 GEANPINMVAKFSQL
+354 GEASPITMVAKLSQL

-381 AMLHEGHESP
+381 ALLHEGSESTN
-391 HRCSIIPP
+391 RRSLIPP
-399 VNFEVKSE
+399 VTFEVKSE
-407 SLGIPQKLHLKV
+407 SLGIPQKMHLKV
-419 DVETGKLIVK
+419 DVESGKLIIK
-429 KSKDGSEDKYYSH
+429 KSKDGSEDKFYSH
-442 KKILQLVKSQKF
+442 KKILQLIKSQKF
-454 LNKLVIV
+454 LNKLVIL
-461 VETEKEKTVRKEYVF
+461 VESEKEKILRKEYVF

-572 ITSMT
+572 VTSMT
-577 FKTMAI
+577 FKTVAI

-605 VCTNHVKTGIA
+605 ICTDNVKTGIA

-655 NYTNILRFL
+655 NYMNILRFL

-692 LELPISEADTI
+692 VELPTWEAEAI
-703 IQKIKQQQYADLL
+703 IQKIKQQQYSDLL
-716 AHDQLLMERKEQ
+716 AHDQLLLERKEQ

-734 DEEEITFAPTYR
+734 EEEEITFAPTYR

-823 GTVDSQGQIEFLSC
+823 GTVDSQGQIEFLAC

-870 EGSEG
+870 EGGEG
-875 ELLVKFGE
+875 ELVVRFGE

-926 AKETQFPIYTPLTHH
+926 TTETQLPIYTPLTHH
-941 GEMMGHFQGE
+941 GEMTGHFRGE
-951 IKLQTSEGK
+951 IKLQTSQGK
-960 TREKLYDFVKTE
+960 MREKLYDFVKTE
-972 RDESSGPKS
+972 RDESSGMKC
-981 LKSFTSHDPMKL
+981 LKNFASHDPMRQ
-993 WEPTN
+993 WEPAARVPACGLSSLN
-998 RAPLCSGPSITE
+998 E
-1010 IINPNYMGVGP
+1010 IINPNYIGMGP
-1021 FGPPMPLHGK
+1021 FGQPLHGK
-1031 QVISPDQQPTAWS
+1031 STLSPDQQLTAWS
-1044 YDPLPKDAS
+1044 YDQLPKDSS
-1053 LGPGWGESPPTP
+1053 LGPGRGEGPPTP
-1065 PSQQP
+1065 PSQP
-1070 VSPKKFSPSPASRG
+1070 PLSPKKFSSSTASRG
-1084 PSPRTQESRPSDL
+1084 PCPRGQEARPGDL
-1097 AKNIAEPLLQEDLPL
+1097 GKVEALPQEDLLL
-1112 TKQKPEMFENPLYGS
+1112 TKPEMFENPLYGS

-1132 KLVPRKEQESPKMLR
+1132 KLVPWKEQESPKMLR

-1156 GVSSPTILLTKAQ
+1156 GISSPSIVLPKAQ
-1169 EAESSKGTSKQV
+1169 EVESVKGTSKQAPMPV
-1181 PTPRLRSFTC
+1181 LGPTPRIRSFTC
-1191 SSSTAEAGAAAGGE
+1191 SSSAEGRMPSGD
-1205 KNHGKPKPAASSQ
+1205 KSQGKPKASASSQ
-1218 APAPVPAKRPV
+1218 APVPVKRPV

-1235 MSQPIPPAPTQL
+1235 MSQQTTPIPAP
-1247 RPPLPAKSL
+1247 RPPLPVKSP
-1256 AVLHLQHSK
+1256 AVLQLQHSK

-1270 DNTELLH
+1270 DNTELPH
-1277 HGKHRPE
+1277 HGKHRQE
-1284 EGPLGRT
+1284 EGLLGRT
-1291 AMQVR
+1291 AMQ
-1296 AVKP
+1296 

>member
-1 MDSFRTDE
+1 MVPCWNHGNITRSKAEELLSRTGKD
-9 TAAKPRCRPHVHF
+9 
-22 QMALLACS
+22 
-30 LSSLNAGG
+30 
-38 GGQEASSAS
+38 
-47 VQDWLTSGLIS
+47 
-58 NSEKGQLQDL
+58 
-68 DTSCPGSSS
+68 GS
-77 YVSNSCLFLVTRKMD
+77 FLVRA
-92 FSAHVLMKPL
+92 SESISRAYALCVL
-102 ISFRYRNCVY
+102 YRNCVY

-121 KFSVQASEGVP
+121 DKFTVQASEGVP

-162 LEEEDAS
+162 LEEEDTG
-169 DEPEEETGRRGRQ
+169 DEPEEET
-182 EAGQLAQQGG
+182 EG
-192 ALGTTSSKE
+192 AM
-201 HGGEVLDVSL
+201 
-211 PSNAC
+211 
-216 IEECDVS
+216 S
-223 PPELPPRNIPLS
+223 PPELPPRNIIPLS
-235 AGPCEAKEVP
+235 AGPCEAKEAP
-245 LSSESPRVPEV
+245 ASMEIPRAAEV
-256 SKPTL
+256 SRPSL
-261 SETLLQRL
+261 SETLFQRL
-269 QSIDTSGLPD
+269 QAMDTSGIP
-279 EYLKAIQDY
+279 EEHLKAIQDY
-288 LSTQLVLD
+288 LSTQLSLD
-296 SEFVK
+296 SDFVK
-301 TGSSSLPH
+301 SGSSSLPH
-309 LKKLTTLLCKELYGE
+309 LKKLTALLCKELYGE
-324 VVRTLPTLEFL
+324 VIRALPTLESL

-346 LRPRPQVS
+346 LRPRPQVP
-354 GEANPINMVAKFSQL
+354 GEASPINMVAKLSQL

-381 AMLHEGHESP
+381 ALLHEGPESP
-391 HRCSIIPP
+391 HRRSLIPP
-399 VNFEVKSE
+399 VTFEVKAE
-407 SLGIPQKLHLKV
+407 SLGIPQKLQLKV
-419 DVETGKLIVK
+419 DVESGKLIIK
-429 KSKDGSEDKYYSH
+429 KSKDSSEDKFYTH
-442 KKILQLVKSQKF
+442 KKILQLIKSQKF
-454 LNKLVIV
+454 LNKLVIL
-461 VETEKEKTVRKEYVF
+461 VETEKEKTLRKEYVF

-577 FKTMAI
+577 FKTIAI

-605 VCTNHVKTGIA
+605 ICTDNVKTGIA

-655 NYTNILRFL
+655 NYMNILRFL
-664 ALGDKKLSPF
+664 ALGDKKLSSF

-692 LELPISEADTI
+692 VELPTWEAETI

-716 AHDQLLMERKEQ
+716 SHDQLLMERKEQ

-734 DEEEITFAPTYR
+734 EEEEITFAPTYR
-746 FERLTRDKYAY
+746 FERMTRDKYAY

-823 GTVDSQGQIEFLSC
+823 GTTDSQGQIEFLGC

-875 ELLVKFGE
+875 ELVVKFGE

-926 AKETQFPIYTPLTHH
+926 ATETQLPIYTPLTHH
-941 GEMMGHFQGE
+941 GEMTGHFRGD
-951 IKLQTSEGK
+951 IKLQTSQGK
-960 TREKLYDFVKTE
+960 MREKLYDFVKTE

-981 LKSFTSHDPMKL
+981 LKSLTSHDPMKQ
-993 WEPTN
+993 WEPAN
-998 RAPLCSGPSITE
+998 RAPPCSGSGITE
-1010 IINPNYMGVGP
+1010 IINPSYMGVGN
-1021 FGPPMPLHGK
+1021 FGHLK
-1031 QVISPDQQPTAWS
+1031 QTLSPDQQPTAWS
-1044 YDPLPKDAS
+1044 YDPPLKDSA
-1053 LGPGWGESPPTP
+1053 LGPGRGDSPPTP
-1065 PSQQP
+1065 PSQP
-1070 VSPKKFSPSPASRG
+1070 PISPKKFTSSTATRG
-1084 PSPRTQESRPSDL
+1084 PCLTQSRPSDV
-1097 AKNIAEPLLQEDLPL
+1097 AKSVGEPLPPEEPQL
-1112 TKQKPEMFENPLYGS
+1112 TKPEMFENPLYGS
-1127 VSSFP
+1127 VSAFP
-1132 KLVPRKEQESPKMLR
+1132 KPAPRKEQESPKMLR

-1156 GVSSPTILLTKAQ
+1156 GIISPSILLSKVQ
-1169 EAESSKGTSKQV
+1169 EAEGSKGTGKPAPPPAPFLS
-1181 PTPRLRSFTC
+1181 PTPRVRSFTC
-1191 SSSTAEAGAAAGGE
+1191 STSEGRPPGGD
-1205 KNHGKPKPAASSQ
+1205 KSQGKPK
-1218 APAPVPAKRPV
+1218 APAGSQVPVPVPVKRPI

-1235 MSQPIPPAPTQL
+1235 LSQQPLPAQGQ
-1247 RPPLPAKSL
+1247 RPPLPVKSP

-1270 DNTELLH
+1270 DNAELPH
-1277 HGKHRPE
+1277 HAKYRPE
-1284 EGPLGRT
+1284 DAPLSRT
-1291 AMQVR
+1291 AMQ
-1296 AVKP
+1296 